1 MRVAIVLM
9 KGVDGC
15 GVTRFAIEH
24 QKELRKTGHVCDI
37 FAFNNKY
44 TRTKA
49 HSDLDVNY
57 YSDFTKNDFI
67 SYDILLLN
75 SYPKEFNEN
84 EFEYFKSLKLK
95 KVAVMHEILRQNIGR
110 IPHIWDWIGAC
121 DLVTSFSDEMDFTQ
135 DLFEHFPNA
144 HYFSYKMAM
153 SDDEIDSLYN
163 SSFVNKK
170 DRLVYFGR
178 WTTMKDPSRLF
189 LYKKIDPSYDLSMI
203 GIERSIGAKFDIL
216 DNELCEYC
224 SVNSGLLSSKDDY
237 DNYQKDFNMVQ
248 VFPPT
253 MRNVALDILK
263 ESKYGASFYHLKNN
277 RINNL
282 GNRMEYTQIEISTV
296 CLPVFDTDWGKHTI
310 DNLTGKTFYELG
322 DNAIYSDSDNLK
334 DSLDE
339 MKHLSQDEYNIRR
352 KNIYD
357 LIKRNYGS
365 TENIKYFYDQVVNE
379 ANLYK
384 PQKKFIVQS
393 LFD

>member
-37 FAFNNKY
+37 FAFKNNY
-44 TRTKA
+44 TRSKA
-49 HSDLDVNY
+49 HSDLNVNY
-57 YSDFTKNDFI
+57 YSNFTEIDFSN
-67 SYDILLLN
+67 YDILLLN
-75 SYPKEFNEN
+75 SYPKEFDESSFNN
-84 EFEYFKSLKLK
+84 FKSLKLK
-95 KVAVMHEILRQNIGR
+95 KVAVMHEILRQNVSR
-110 IPHIWDWIGAC
+110 IPNIWDWIGVC
-121 DLVTSFSDEMDFTQ
+121 DLVTSFSNEMDFTQ
-135 DLFEHFPNA
+135 DLFEHYPNK
-144 HYFSYKMAM
+144 HYFSYKMAL
-153 SDDEIDSLYN
+153 SDEEIDLLYN
-163 SSFVNKK
+163 SSFINKK
-170 DRLVYFGR
+170 DRLIYFGR

-189 LYKKIDPSYDLSMI
+189 LYKKLDPLYDFSMI

-224 SVNSGLLSSKDDY
+224 RVSGALLDSKDVY
-237 DNYQKDFNMVQ
+237 DNYKKDVNMVQ

-253 MRNVALDILK
+253 LRDVALDILK

-277 RINNL
+277 KINNI
-282 GNRMEYTQIEISTV
+282 GNRMEYTQIEISSV
-296 CLPVFDTDWGKHTI
+296 CLPVFDIDWGKHTV

-322 DNAIYSDSDNLK
+322 NNAIYSDQNNLK
-334 DSLDE
+334 ESLDE
-339 MKHLSQDEYNIRR
+339 MKYLSDEEYNNRR

-365 TENIKYFYDQVVNE
+365 TENIKYFYDQVINE
-379 ANLYK
+379 TNLYK
-384 PQKKFIVQS
+384 PKRKFIVQS